1 MTLTQL
7 PSQLTRSPREF
18 YTPDEFVEWFCDM
31 TNRLVDAGAPPEVLL
46 AFHEHYTPVCD
57 DQPGLAD
64 TVTNTLA
71 DLWWSAR

>member
-1 MTLTQL
+1 MTPTQL

-31 TNRLVDAGAPPEVLL
+31 TNRLVEAPAPTEVLL
-46 AFHEHYTPVCD
+46 AFHEQYIPVYD

-64 TVTNTLA
+64 IIINALA
-71 DLWWSAR
+71 DLWWSVR